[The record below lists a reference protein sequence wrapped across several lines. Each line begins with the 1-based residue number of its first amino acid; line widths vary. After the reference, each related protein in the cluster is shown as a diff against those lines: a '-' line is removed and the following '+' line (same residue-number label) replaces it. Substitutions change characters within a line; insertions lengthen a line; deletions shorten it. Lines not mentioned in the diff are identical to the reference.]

1 LEGHRWFDLKRNG
14 LTISKAGSFE
24 PVPYSDY
31 RILAPIPQDEIT
43 LNDLLENNPG
53 YN

>member
-14 LTISKAGSFE
+14 LTISKSSRFE

-31 RILAPIPQDEIT
+31 RLLSPIPNDELQ
-43 LNDLLENNPG
+43 LNKLLEQNPG
-53 YN
+53 YK